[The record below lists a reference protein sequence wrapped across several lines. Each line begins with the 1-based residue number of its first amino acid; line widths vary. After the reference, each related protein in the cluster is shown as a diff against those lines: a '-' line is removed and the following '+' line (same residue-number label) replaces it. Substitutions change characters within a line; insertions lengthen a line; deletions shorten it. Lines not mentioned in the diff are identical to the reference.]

1 MFRYIKN
8 LRDKKTKKIEDI
20 TKLNISAAP
29 KFKSK
34 PEYKKWCSNTKTDSY
49 FVTLQEGDC
58 PSERISGKN
67 PLVKS
72 YGLAIDYDAPPDWD
86 VMDELLQ
93 AIKSK
98 YTLPMYIHKTYSGYV
113 RTFYPFAEEEGLAI
127 PHEIYPLF
135 AKELGKV
142 LGVSRCFAGLD
153 VASYESAQVFHLF
166 EGVRKVGEPLDPS
179 VYKPVLFKCIM
190 KKSPTSGDTSI
201 PLEKVEEA
209 LRDRYEN
216 FVSWE
221 GDFAVGSRGPL
232 FFVDPF
238 KGTEGCM
245 VVEDGMVC
253 FSTRAPKSFMTWKDL
268 LGEKFITEYES
279 EKYSILNDEFWY
291 SGNSYYSLDEG
302 NPVTISE
309 RLLALE
315 LQSRGFSKVIKPNKN
330 ISEVDAGILSIAKN
344 NRVHEVAP
352 CIWHTERVV
361 RFNSNKILNNQN
373 LTPIQPSEIRNPEKC
388 KFLINF
394 IEQLF
399 DEGIDYFF
407 AWWKRFYESV
417 LNRVPAQGQCLI
429 IVGGTN
435 KGKTL
440 LSNKII
446 GASVGGFAD
455 ASDYIA
461 GNTTFNKELAAKA
474 LWVVDDT
481 VSASSLQDQRKATEI
496 NKRIIANPKIEVNAK
511 YCNAVTVPWTGRV
524 LMTTNNDANSLSVI
538 PAMDSSNS
546 DKILAIA
553 VSEKASSKFPPNHEL
568 EAMIAEELPYL
579 LRELKEMETPKKLL
593 GNARYGVKGYID
605 PDIADASYD
614 NSSRS
619 SIAELLDWFCKRS
632 REQMD
637 VVEPYWNG
645 TLIELQSRM
654 MLLNDGKHLGVSS
667 QFEVLRKGMN
677 SLEEVSKKND
687 TIRPIRSMGKG
698 GGKYWIIDLDEK
710 YDLGDSTGVDPF

>member
-20 TKLNISAAP
+20 SKLKLPPVP

-34 PEYKKWCSNTKTDSY
+34 PEYKKWCSDPKTDSY
-49 FVTLQEGDC
+49 FITLQEGDC

-67 PLVKS
+67 LLNIS
-72 YGLAIDYDAPPDWD
+72 YGLAIDYDAPPDWEY
-86 VMDELLQ
+86 MPELLE
-93 AIKSK
+93 AIDKK
-98 YTLPMYIHKTYSGYV
+98 YTLPQYIHKTFSGYI
-113 RTFYPFAEEEGLAI
+113 RTFYPFEEEEGLAI
-127 PHEIYPLF
+127 PHEVYPLF

-153 VASYESAQVFHLF
+153 VASYEAAQVFHLF
-166 EGVRKVGEPLDPS
+166 EEVQKVGKPVDPS
-179 VYKPVLFKCIM
+179 VYKPVLFNCLM
-190 KKSPTSGDTSI
+190 KKAPTSGDTNI
-201 PLEKVEEA
+201 PLDKVEEA
-209 LRDRYEN
+209 LRSKYEN
-216 FVSWE
+216 FSYWE
-221 GDFAVGSRGPL
+221 EDFSLKARGPL

-238 KGTEGCM
+238 KDSEGCM

-253 FSTRAPKSFMTWKDL
+253 FSTRAPKSFMSWRDL
-268 LGEKFITEYES
+268 LGDKFIQEYEA
-279 EKYSILNDEFWY
+279 EKYSVLDEEFWY

-302 NPVTISE
+302 HPVTISE

-315 LQSRGFSKVIKPNKN
+315 LQSRGFSKIIKPNKN
-330 ISEVDAGILSIAKN
+330 ISEVDAGLLSIAKN

-361 RFNSNKILNNQN
+361 RFNSNKILNSQN
-373 LTPIQPSEIRNPEKC
+373 LMPIQPSEIRDPNKC
-388 KFLINF
+388 KFLMNF

-417 LNRVPAQGQCLI
+417 LYRVIAQGQCFI

-511 YCNAVTVPWTGRV
+511 YCNAVTVPWTGRI

-546 DKILAIA
+546 DKILAVA
-553 VSEKASSKFPPNHEL
+553 VSKNASSKFPPNHEL
-568 EAMIAEELPYL
+568 EAKIAEELPYL
-579 LRELKEMETPKKLL
+579 LREIIEMEIPKRLL

-605 PDIADASYD
+605 PAIADASYD

-637 VVEPYWNG
+637 VVEPYWTG

-654 MLLNDGKHLGVSS
+654 LLLNDGKHLGISS

-687 TIRPIRSMGKG
+687 TVRPIRSMGQG
-698 GGKYWIIDLDEK
+698 GGKYWVIDLDEK